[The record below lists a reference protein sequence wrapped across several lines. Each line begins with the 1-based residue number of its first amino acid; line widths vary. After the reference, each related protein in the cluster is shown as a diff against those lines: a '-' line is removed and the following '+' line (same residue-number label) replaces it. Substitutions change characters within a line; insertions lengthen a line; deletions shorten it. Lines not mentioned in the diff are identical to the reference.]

1 MSPRSPR
8 PVGIAVAPHVSGAW
22 TWSLHTLNGRWRGAD
37 ATASDVGSLAQTLL
51 EQVHAQIGTSAIVAA
66 PAAVPG
72 LDNTG
77 HAEPDLAA
85 QARALAAQA
94 HTDLASGHFRTLDLR
109 RLPADAGRLAGPEWT
124 LTVHAISDEAGAD
137 WAWVSGGGWYATGSL
152 PLPVGEV
159 DQVARAGIEH
169 AASVS
174 PLGGRVRVVCDD
186 REAVTQASML
196 AQAAH
201 RERLRL
207 DPMAVPELEFEW
219 IAADSTPEH
228 TVAMDLCEQAADTP
242 TGAAS
247 PPCEATLPESRPAEP
262 VTHPDPALE
271 PVRAGT
277 EVVLRPEQH
286 AAVTEIVRLWERDG
300 LAQLRWPCG
309 YGKTLT
315 YAGAALAVNAPL
327 TAVVVTTLELVE
339 QIAHT
344 WQTLW
349 GPRLDQVIAVC
360 SDQEI
365 LDADQAPADAH
376 DRPLSVITDPDLLV
390 DTCTDTGPTL
400 IVVTYQSLHVLLKA
414 CANGL
419 GLRVLVAD
427 EAHHTAGPDTSEWT
441 RVHHIDALRLYGT
454 ATPRR
459 LRPPADGPRH
469 YSMDDPD
476 VFGQVAAERTFGQ
489 GIAEGRLADYQ
500 VIASLVDHTQILNAI
515 RDRQRLG
522 AEHTPLPADLVAA
535 QISVLDA
542 IAAHDLRS
550 LICFAPTLAWARVF
564 TATLTAHAALLGDR
578 SPDRDLV
585 ALHINATSPTAAR
598 TRARTLLGRPGEQ
611 VVIVTVVGCFA
622 EGVDVA
628 GVDAVGLFSKTGSP
642 ERLLQQIG
650 RALRKGDR
658 PDKIARLI
666 TPIYTTAPTGPDTD
680 VSSVLEES
688 SYASLAQVLR
698 ALRSVDARF
707 DAAVRTHLRTGHGLE
722 RWVRPYDHG
731 TGPVPVGAGDLAEA
745 ISTVLLP
752 DLTSAWWRNFEL
764 CRQAVRVHGT
774 LRVADLV
781 TITGTPMRW
790 WLQRQRRLRSLGLLI
805 EDQVAALTGIGMVW
819 DTYKGRFWDRLVT
832 EVTRHRN
839 QSRPGD
845 DAGYSATLNYA
856 RQLHRDGHFTT
867 EQLAWLAEHD
877 IDLDPRYTER
887 SRRITEL
894 GEFLTAQQRLPDPRF
909 TAQEERLARYAQI
922 LRGAHRDGTLHP
934 DHITLCRQWK
944 VPLAG
949 SKGSRIPPPAK
960 DRYAQVV
967 GDLAPNPETEA
978 LLAAIVC
985 GATNTEIARATGL
998 SADSHSARL
1007 TRRGHPTLGQA
1018 REQALASQ
1026 AAWASSLQDLV
1037 AIARRFQVTP
1047 SRVARLAS
1055 APLRS
1060 QTRA

>member
-1 MSPRSPR
+1 M
-8 PVGIAVAPHVSGAW
+8 APHVSGVW
-22 TWSLHTLNGRWRGAD
+22 TWSMHTSNRRWRGTD
-37 ATASDVGSLAQTLL
+37 ATAPNVGTLAQTLL
-51 EQVHAQIGTSAIVAA
+51 EQVHAQIGASAIVAA
-66 PAAVPG
+66 PTAVPG
-72 LDNTG
+72 LDNTS

-85 QARALAAQA
+85 QARALASQA
-94 HTDLASGHFRTLDLR
+94 HTDLASGHFRTLHLH
-109 RLPADAGRLAGPEWT
+109 RLPADAERLAGPEWT

-152 PLPVGEV
+152 PPPAKEV

-186 REAVTQASML
+186 HEAVAQASTL

-201 RERLRL
+201 RERLRR
-207 DPMAVPELEFEW
+207 DPTAVAELEIEW
-219 IAADSTPEH
+219 IAPDSTTEH
-228 TVAMDLCEQAADTP
+228 TVAMDLCEQTADTP
-242 TGAAS
+242 TSAAS
-247 PPCEATLPESRPAEP
+247 PPREVPPPEP
-262 VTHPDPALE
+262 V
-271 PVRAGT
+271 VAGA
-277 EVVLRPEQH
+277 EVVLRPEQR

-300 LAQLRWPCG
+300 LAQLWWPCG

-315 YAGAALAVNAPL
+315 YAGAALAVNASL

-349 GPRLDQVIAVC
+349 GPHLEQVIAVC

-365 LDADQAPADAH
+365 LDADRAPADAH
-376 DRPLSVITDPDLLV
+376 DRALSVITDPDLLV
-390 DTCTDTGPTL
+390 DTCSDADPTL
-400 IVVTYQSLHVLLKA
+400 IVVTYQSLDVLLKA

-419 GLRVLVAD
+419 RLRVLVAD

-459 LRPPADGPRH
+459 LQPPTDGPRH
-469 YSMDDPD
+469 YSMDDPA
-476 VFGQVAAERTFGQ
+476 VFGQVAHERTFGQ

-500 VIASLVDHTQILNAI
+500 VIASLVDHTQILTAI
-515 RDRQRLG
+515 RDRQHLG
-522 AEHTPLPADLVAA
+522 TDHTPLPADLVAA

-542 IAAHDLRS
+542 ITAHDLHS
-550 LICFAPTLAWARVF
+550 LICFAPTLAWARAF
-564 TATLTAHAALLGDR
+564 TDTLTTHAALLGER

-585 ALHINATSPTAAR
+585 ALHINATSPTEAR
-598 TRARTLLGRPGEQ
+598 TQARTLLGRPGEQ
-611 VVIVTVVGCFA
+611 VVIVTVVGCFT

-666 TPIYTTAPTGPDTD
+666 TPIYTTAPTSPDTD

-698 ALRSVDARF
+698 ALRSADARF
-707 DAAVRTHLRTGHGLE
+707 DAAVRTHLRTGHGLD
-722 RWVRPYDHG
+722 RWVRPHANG
-731 TGPVPVGAGDLAEA
+731 TGPVPVDAGDLAEA

-774 LRVADLV
+774 LRVTDLV

-790 WLQRQRRLRSLGLLI
+790 WLQRQRRLRSLGLLT

-832 EVTRHRN
+832 EVTGHRN
-839 QSRPGD
+839 QSTPGE

-856 RQLHRDGHFTT
+856 RQLYREGHFTT

-909 TAQEERLARYAQI
+909 TTQEERLARYAQI

-934 DHITLCRQWK
+934 GHITLCQQWK
-944 VPLAG
+944 IPLAG
-949 SKGSRIPPPAK
+949 SKGSCIPLPAK
-960 DRYAQVV
+960 NRYAQIV
-967 GDLAPNPETEA
+967 GDLAPKAETEA

-1007 TRRGHPTLGQA
+1007 AHRGHPTLGQA
-1018 REQALASQ
+1018 RERALASQ
-1026 AAWASSLQDLV
+1026 AAQATSLQDLV
-1037 AIARRFQVTP
+1037 SIARRFQVTP

-1055 APLRS
+1055 AQLRS
-1060 QTRA
+1060 QTQA